1 LPVTQ
6 GFAIFTY
13 RVGGAMNYLAH
24 LFLSGQSEELMI
36 GNFIADAVKGR
47 QYKNYSDKVREG
59 ILLHR
64 HIDTYTD
71 SHPVVEESKSRLRPK
86 YRKYA
91 PIIVDIFYDHFLA
104 LNWNRYSTSQLDEYS
119 THVYRILKQNLDELP
134 LKSVQFL
141 GYMMRNDILCAYGT
155 KEGVQQVLEGMAYR
169 ASFQSNME
177 HATNELSEHYSA
189 FEKEFTEFF
198 PQLQKHVD
206 TLLLSGALYKNAE
219 A

>member
-1 LPVTQ
+1 
-6 GFAIFTY
+6 
-13 RVGGAMNYLAH
+13 
-24 LFLSGQSEELMI
+24 MI

-47 QYKNYSDKVREG
+47 QYKNYSDRVREG

-71 SHPVVEESKSRLRPK
+71 RHEIVEKSKSRLRAK

-91 PIIVDIFYDHFLA
+91 PIIVDIYYDHFLA
-104 LNWNRYSTSQLDEYS
+104 VNWDIFSDEPLQEYS
-119 THVYRILKQNLDELP
+119 AQVYRMLKANLDELP

-141 GYMMRNDILCAYGT
+141 GYMMRNNILCAYAT
-155 KEGVQQVLEGMAYR
+155 TAGVQRVLEGMAYR

-177 HATNELSEHYSA
+177 HAAEDLVEHYEL
-189 FEKEFTEFF
+189 FENEFLEFF
-198 PQLQKHVD
+198 PQLQKHVRS
-206 TLLLSGALYKNAE
+206 LALSGELYKQAI